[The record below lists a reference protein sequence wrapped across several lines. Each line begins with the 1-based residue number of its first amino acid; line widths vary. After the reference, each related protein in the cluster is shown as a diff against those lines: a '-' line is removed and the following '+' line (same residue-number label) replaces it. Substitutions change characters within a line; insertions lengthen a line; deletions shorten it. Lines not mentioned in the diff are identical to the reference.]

1 MRVSAEGLA
10 MIKAFEGLTLEA
22 RRLPD
27 GRYIIGHGHV
37 ETAREGARL
46 SPEQAEALLIWDLKP
61 IEDTLK
67 TRVFSPLTQQQF
79 DALASFALNIGL
91 ARFLESD
98 VLRALNAGRPIEAAM
113 ALDGWRLARTEEGLL
128 TVDAL
133 VRRRTAEKALFL
145 SESASISAPAARLQ
159 PEFDLRAA
167 LEDLA
172 AEIAGN
178 ADHVAPEAPLPP
190 TPLDRAADAIAAQI
204 ERVGTRRD
212 TPAGDETGP
221 GPGAA
226 APREPAPAPVV
237 DSPGPGAAR
246 SPFAESIETDLS
258 AGFALTRETRTAMGG
273 LGFYGALGVVGAV
286 LAGAG
291 LFDAYRLQDAAAP
304 IERAAVGPLLAAA
317 GVVILIGAAWHIFRT
332 LDGREGR

>member
-1 MRVSAEGLA
+1 
-10 MIKAFEGLTLEA
+10 MIKAFEGLALEA

-27 GRYIIGHGHV
+27 GRHIIGHGHV

-61 IEDTLK
+61 IEDALK

-98 VLRALNAGRPIEAAM
+98 VLRALNAGRPIDAAI

-133 VRRRTAEKALFL
+133 VRRRAAEKALFL
-145 SESASISAPAARLQ
+145 SEGASISAPAARLQ

-167 LEDLA
+167 LDDLA
-172 AEIAGN
+172 AEIAEN
-178 ADHVAPEAPLPP
+178 ADHLGLEPPLPHSP
-190 TPLDRAADAIAAQI
+190 VERAADAVVAQI
-204 ERVGTRRD
+204 ERVEPRRAA
-212 TPAGDETGP
+212 PASSEAAP
-221 GPGAA
+221 GPEATS
-226 APREPAPAPVV
+226 PRDAAPAP
-237 DSPGPGAAR
+237 DTFSAGPAPAR
-246 SPFAESIETDLS
+246 SPFTESIDMDLS
-258 AGFALTRETRTAMGG
+258 AGFARTRETRTAMGG

-286 LAGAG
+286 LAGVG

>member
-61 IEDTLK
+61 IEDALK
-67 TRVFSPLTQQQF
+67 ARIFSPLTQQQF

-113 ALDGWRLARTEEGLL
+113 AMDGWRLARTEDGLL

-133 VRRRTAEKALFL
+133 VRRRAAEKALFL
-145 SESASISAPAARLQ
+145 AESASVAAPAARIQ

-167 LEDLA
+167 LDDLA
-172 AEIAGN
+172 AEIAEN
-178 ADHVAPEAPLPP
+178 AAHLAPEPGTSQSPV
-190 TPLDRAADAIAAQI
+190 DRAADAIVTQI
-204 ERVGTRRD
+204 ESIQGSRPAPSIDLHPRSPQPDGTD
-212 TPAGDETGP
+212 P
-221 GPGAA
+221 GGAA
-226 APREPAPAPVV
+226 PMPADPGR
-237 DSPGPGAAR
+237 SPG
-246 SPFAESIETDLS
+246 SLTFMETIDTDLS
-258 AGFALTRETRTAMGG
+258 GGFAPPPDKRKAMGG
-273 LGFYGALGVVGAV
+273 LGFYGALGVVGAI